1 MTELSDEV
9 ARDPRGLSPC
19 PRGLTLREETVTQL
33 SSLLIILGLA
43 KNVAVVQADEVV
55 ARHVGDDPGLFV
67 RGNEGLRD
75 EQTLEGLGSLRCCL
89 HDASSIR
96 RSKALIGLVGWI
108 EPVDLVSLG
117 ELRDLLNR
125 CEVFLAEAAFDAV
138 RVVEVGWA
146 ATVLRCHD
154 AGVVQ

>member
-1 MTELSDEV
+1 MT
-9 ARDPRGLSPC
+9 GL
-19 PRGLTLREETVTQL
+19 LV
-33 SSLLIILGLA
+33 ILGLA
-43 KNVAVVQADEVV
+43 KNVAVMQADEVV

-75 EQTLEGLGSLRCCL
+75 EKTLEGLGPLRCCL
-89 HDASSIR
+89 HNASSIR

-117 ELRDLLNR
+117 ELCNLWNR
-125 CEVFLAEAAFDAV
+125 REVLPAEAAFDAV